1 MQALLAA
8 LAFFTVLAQPS
19 SGRIE
24 TLVLPHAL
32 HTGETALLEV
42 KVGVI
47 ARGSEIE
54 LATTSG
60 QPLGVISPYGIR
72 SGNQAGTYTVPLPAD
87 AISNGR
93 VSVRLSLRQGGSQR
107 APTREEV
114 KSISVKIAGPGK

>member
-1 MQALLAA
+1 MRALLAA
-8 LAFFTVLAQPS
+8 LAFFTILAQPS

-24 TLVLPHAL
+24 TLVLPRAL
-32 HTGETALLEV
+32 HAGETALLEV

-47 ARGSEIE
+47 TRGSEIE

-60 QPLGVISPYGIR
+60 RPLGVISPFGIR

-93 VSVRLSLRQGGSQR
+93 VAVQLSLRQGGSQR
-107 APTREEV
+107 APTKEEV
-114 KSISVKIAGPGK
+114 KSIRVRIRGTR